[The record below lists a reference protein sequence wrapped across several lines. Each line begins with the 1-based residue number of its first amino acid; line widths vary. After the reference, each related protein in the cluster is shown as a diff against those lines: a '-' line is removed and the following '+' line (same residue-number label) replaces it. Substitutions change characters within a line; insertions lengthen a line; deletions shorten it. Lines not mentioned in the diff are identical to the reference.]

1 VRAASKLDKEDA
13 VPAVTEKDDWRIKRL
28 QMLARIQATVLSNAE
43 TDAVAKS
50 QMTLK
55 SVNNFFTQW
64 QSYPF
69 CYGDIKAYVDGL
81 PSGAQKDFLEHVS
94 ASSLKLTDTDS
105 EKSVKVRH
113 LLPIPL
119 ELY

>member
-1 VRAASKLDKEDA
+1 VRAASKLGKEDA

-43 TDAVAKS
+43 TDAGAKS
-50 QMTLK
+50 QITLK
-55 SVNNFFTQW
+55 SVNEFFTQW

-81 PSGAQKDFLEHVS
+81 PSAAQKDLLKHVS
-94 ASSLKLTDTDS
+94 ASSLKLTNTDS
-105 EKSVKVRH
+105 EQSVKVRH
-113 LLPIPL
+113 LLSIHL
-119 ELY
+119 KLY